1 METYELRGI
10 NKTIIDLS
18 ILLDKRVKEIAK
30 KEKEPFKI
38 VIRGK
43 EYLDDAEILQDW
55 SKGILTRYAMDQG
68 IKAFVDYKMQ
78 TEIKVLEKECE
89 LLKEM
94 INNIYEQENE
104 ETDSI

>member
-1 METYELRGI
+1 
-10 NKTIIDLS
+10 
-18 ILLDKRVKEIAK
+18 
-30 KEKEPFKI
+30 
-38 VIRGK
+38 
-43 EYLDDAEILQDW
+43 
-55 SKGILTRYAMDQG
+55 MDQG

>member
-10 NKTIIDLS
+10 NKTVVDLS

-43 EYLDDAEILQDW
+43 EYYDDAEILQDW
-55 SKGILTRYAMDQG
+55 SKGLLTRYSMEIG
-68 IKAFVDYKMQ
+68 IKAFVEYKNQ
-78 TEIKVLEKECE
+78 EEIKVLETECK
-89 LLKEM
+89 LLKEA
-94 INNIYEQENE
+94 INYIYEQENQE
-104 ETDSI
+104 ETNV